1 MAGGGRKGN
10 SNGGGRLREKAG
22 GWRERAATQRADRA
36 GRGAVFGKRSPRAAG
51 GSGSAGPEPGAE
63 LRPAR
68 QRPPERV
75 WTTTEVGRKATGW
88 RVRATWRGLFRPCRR
103 GGSPTHRKAL
113 HGYGATKLARA
124 GGGIRMRKPPCVH
137 DRGQAADGSLRA
149 EGRRGDERSG
159 AWTHERAGLWG
170 GDNETRVIGVRQ
182 VDHASKP
189 STPRAP

>member
-1 MAGGGRKGN
+1 MDGGGRKGN

-36 GRGAVFGKRSPRAAG
+36 GVWRSFRETLSSRGWRLWERRAGAWRRAAACRPAALRASLDDNRG
-51 GSGSAGPEPGAE
+51 WSQSAGLESPCHVAWIFPALSARRKPDAQEGAAR
-63 LRPAR
+63 LRGD
-68 QRPPERV
+68 E
-75 WTTTEVGRKATGW
+75 
-88 RVRATWRGLFRPCRR
+88 
-103 GGSPTHRKAL
+103 
-113 HGYGATKLARA
+113 ARA
-124 GGGIRMRKPPCVH
+124 RGRGDPDAEAPGVH
-137 DRGQAADGSLRA
+137 DRGQAADESLRA

-170 GDNETRVIGVRQ
+170 DNETLVIGVRQ